1 MKFCLVHLPFKVLI
15 FTQLFDNRRDIDVY
29 VGSLDEANLAKMHR
43 YYLKV
48 TRVRIHISFE
58 SLRMLAKFHATTSI
72 SWRIVQINGKLMSC
86 EAHDI

>member
-1 MKFCLVHLPFKVLI
+1 MFMWVAL
-15 FTQLFDNRRDIDVY
+15 N
-29 VGSLDEANLAKMHR
+29 EADLAKIYR

-48 TRVRIHISFE
+48 TGVHIHISFE

-72 SWRIVQINGKLMSC
+72 SWRIVQINAKLMSC